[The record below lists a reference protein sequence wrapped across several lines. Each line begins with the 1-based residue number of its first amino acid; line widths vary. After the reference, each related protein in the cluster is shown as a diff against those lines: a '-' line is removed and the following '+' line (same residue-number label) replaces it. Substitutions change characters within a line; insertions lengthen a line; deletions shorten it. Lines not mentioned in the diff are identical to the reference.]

1 MRKTIN
7 PGTSFRGAGSVG
19 SMRGR
24 LMGATPAAP
33 SAWANVRQQAP
44 VAGAV
49 VTPAVP
55 VAAPAPAPVVAPVRP
70 DWRNGRTDEEIASS
84 WGP

>member
-24 LMGATPAAP
+24 LMGAAPSAP

-49 VTPAVP
+49 VTPVVP
-55 VAAPAPAPVVAPVRP
+55 APAPAPAPAVARVPWQR
-70 DWRNGRTDEEIASS
+70 DGRTYEEIASS